1 MWMLATCLSNVIHSI
16 WRMAFHNKSNRIRS
30 QIPYIH
36 IHYESNTHQHHHHST
51 MRFDFF
57 YMSISYNHVEIM
69 IQPPIDKFWYFVL
82 MLSHFG
88 GEMSTEFFLAH
99 IFFCVQLSWNEDIR
113 FGKSSKEADKLPHSV
128 SKPTIFLLQCFLF
141 LIKYNAFFFCS
152 HFLLFHSNIASP
164 WSIYLDYFRFLCH
177 SFQYKYNL

>member
-88 GEMSTEFFLAH
+88 GEMSTEFFFGAYFLLCSVILKWGHPIREEFKGSRQAATLSLKANH
-99 IFFCVQLSWNEDIR
+99 FFAPV
-113 FGKSSKEADKLPHSV
+113 FSV
-128 SKPTIFLLQCFLF
+128 SNQV
-141 LIKYNAFFFCS
+141 
-152 HFLLFHSNIASP
+152 
-164 WSIYLDYFRFLCH
+164 
-177 SFQYKYNL
+177 